1 MGEVGSLGVLRYAQN
16 DGRNKQ
22 RLETNNGWKQTTAEQ
37 MTAGTNK
44 GNSKD
49 NSKRNG
55 NSKRRSSAVR
65 RMTAKN
71 EQRQHRVTS
80 RKPGTQD

>member
-1 MGEVGSLGVLRYAQN
+1 MRWGLSGFFATLRMAA
-16 DGRNKQ
+16 
-22 RLETNNGWKQTTAEQ
+22 ETNNGWKQTTAEQ